1 MSSSTHHPTNPVQP
15 ESNQPV
21 RDDAMMQFREIAPDR
36 KREHESALGLP
47 TPLAPP
53 QPSVKRTKTEQAC
66 SNCRALRRKCNGA
79 SPCKTCQENS
89 LPCQYG
95 GDARAPEKLTLAKA
109 MKRIAQLEER
119 LRIYEGYTTGQSLN
133 EPGLSPPRY
142 SDQIYGTATETSRR
156 EDDMA
161 QLLRGVNYLT
171 ISRNPEFYGGS
182 SSNAIISAVEA
193 TDESEDQPSTSR
205 MESPLNRASLWLEN
219 AANLRFAK
227 VVGSSLPPRSVA
239 DDYVNRYFQTAHRL
253 YPILNRTTF
262 MERYRNFWEGLP
274 TEGKGYELWAAVLYM
289 VLAHG
294 HQCSTVDPDDRVR
307 NDALASQ
314 HGETCFNLAKSTF
327 ADVPF
332 SGGDM
337 SAVNSMFL
345 AFVWLFNQQRLH
357 EAYAML
363 GTSVRVGY
371 SIGLHREL
379 MPLDAHVLDTNGWCA
394 TWWELATLSG
404 RPCGIQPREVDV
416 RPFPLDTSPIDLQY
430 LERMRQFSY
439 LAWDAY
445 EQVYSLAF
453 KHSGVSER
461 AAALRAADGAICAWY
476 DSWYHDSTWSKEPH
490 GLVIR
495 LRMYLTSPSS
505 GLVLLNLIVVVLGYL
520 NLRILLYRAFLN
532 LVVQKREKQ
541 MKVSDESVVA
551 AAKCIEM
558 AMSLINVT
566 TTSINAGSSG
576 TLQAA
581 LFHTMGYLWNAT
593 LTLLL
598 YVRSESTHDLLAA
611 TIPDRSKI
619 NDNIE
624 SAAVFFTRHQEALP
638 FARVA
643 SEKIHRLLKKVA
655 TGYVSSDTPSTS
667 TDIHAGFAVPD
678 LESPDRILNF
688 VPGFDVPTFDIP
700 RFNFEMA
707 FSDAP
712 PQDDLPGN
720 HANAHW
726 SPEGEGFYFYGS
738 PEAG

>member
-1 MSSSTHHPTNPVQP
+1 MSSTHHPTNPVTQL

-21 RDDAMMQFREIAPDR
+21 REDAMMQFREIAPDR
-36 KREHESALGLP
+36 KREHESNLGLP
-47 TPLAPP
+47 TPLAPS
-53 QPSVKRTKTEQAC
+53 QPNVKRTKTEQAC
-66 SNCRALRRKCNGA
+66 SNCRALRRKCNGG

-89 LPCQYG
+89 LPCHYG
-95 GDARAPEKLTLAKA
+95 GDVRAPEKLTLAKA
-109 MKRIAQLEER
+109 MKRIAQLEDR
-119 LRIYEGYTTGQSLN
+119 LRIYEGYTAGQSQN
-133 EPGLSPPRY
+133 EAGLSPPRH
-142 SDQIYGTATETSRR
+142 SDQVYATATEASRS

-193 TDESEDQPSTSR
+193 TEELGDQSSTSR
-205 MESPLNRASLWLEN
+205 MEWPLNRASLWLEN

-227 VVGSSLPPRSVA
+227 VAGSSLPPRPVA

-253 YPILNRTTF
+253 YPILNRISF

-327 ADVPF
+327 VDVPF

-363 GTSVRVGY
+363 GTSARIGY
-371 SIGLHREL
+371 AIGLHREL
-379 MPLDAHVLDTNGWCA
+379 KSVDAHVLDTNGWCA
-394 TWWELATLSG
+394 TWWCLFIYETELATLSG

-476 DSWYHDSTWSKEPH
+476 DGWYHDSTWSKEPH

-495 LRMYLTSPSS
+495 LR
-505 GLVLLNLIVVVLGYL
+505 YL

-541 MKVSDESVVA
+541 MEVKEESVVA
-551 AAKCIEM
+551 AARCIEM
-558 AMSLINVT
+558 AMSLIHVT
-566 TTSINAGSSG
+566 TTSINVGSSG

-593 LTLLL
+593 LALLL

-611 TIPDRSKI
+611 TIPDRGKI
-619 NDNIE
+619 IDTIE

-643 SEKIHRLLKKVA
+643 SEKIRRLLKKVA

-667 TDIHAGFAVPD
+667 TDIHAGFAVPN

-688 VPGFDVPTFDIP
+688 VPGFDVPAFDIP
-700 RFNFEMA
+700 RFNFETA
-707 FSDAP
+707 FPGSSP
-712 PQDDLPGN
+712 PVELPGLEGREDN
-720 HANAHW
+720 RANPHW
-726 SPEGEGFYFYGS
+726 IPEGEGFYFYGS
-738 PEAG
+738 PDAG